1 MKKLTSIVLAAVTAV
16 LLACAFSACGNPNGS
31 SGGGNSDSN
40 NATILPGTYSGQ
52 LNDGYVTED
61 YSIIVDSDGIAFMP
75 YRYGDVTGSITTNG
89 NNFTITGTRVGA
101 SDTTFIITGTVSA
114 DGTTLSNIT
123 FAGSTKSGTLIRQ

>member
-31 SGGGNSDSN
+31 SGGGNSGSN

-61 YSIIVDSDGIAFMP
+61 FSIIVDSDGIAFMP
-75 YRYGDVTGSITTNG
+75 YRYGNIEGPITTNG
-89 NNFTITGTRVGA
+89 NNFTIAGTRGGSTPITV
-101 SDTTFIITGTVSA
+101 TGTVSA
-114 DGTTLSNIT
+114 DGTTLSNIK
-123 FAGSTKSGTLIRQ
+123 FDGYARSGTLTLQS

>member
-31 SGGGNSDSN
+31 SGGGNSGSN
-40 NATILPGTYSGQ
+40 NATILPGIYSGQ
-52 LNDGYVTED
+52 LDDAGDTETF
-61 YSIIVDSDGIAFMP
+61 SIVVSSDGTAFMP
-75 YRYGDVTGSITTNG
+75 YRYGDIEGPITTNG
-89 NNFTITGTRVGA
+89 NNFTITGTREGA